1 MYFVT
6 KTCFL
11 SQFCD
16 DPYSVTKLWRSLF
29 VTTKSEKCHEIY
41 AMADMRV
48 PRRTEKH
55 RKTYLLLTWRWLGY
69 DVANPFWR
77 FDSSQ
82 NNEWPNKA
90 HLESII
96 LWAKLQAHYV
106 LHMST
111 IFISVQPICT
121 YYSPFLIQPITNI
134 AAQSPIKIE
143 DRITQDQHK
152 CSHIYH
158 LLILVAQIQ

>member
-1 MYFVT
+1 M
-6 KTCFL
+6 CFCHK
-11 SQFCD
+11 FCD

-55 RKTYLLLTWRWLGY
+55 RKNYLLLTWRWLGY

-90 HLESII
+90 HLESSIF
-96 LWAKLQAHYV
+96 WAKLQAHYV
-106 LHMST
+106 LH
-111 IFISVQPICT
+111 ISIILYQS
-121 YYSPFLIQPITNI
+121 SPFAHITGHSSVNPLQTLQPE
-134 AAQSPIKIE
+134 AQSIE
-143 DRITQDQHK
+143 DRFTQDQHK
-152 CSHIYH
+152 CSHIYY
-158 LLILVAQIQ
+158 LLILVEQIQ